1 MPYTNETLVGHL
13 KNNLNGGETLIY
25 YIHDEPGVDIGVGDG
40 TGNSLSHASWEEE
53 YIEDVFSSLDKLID
67 LDFSRSY
74 SFDGS
79 DIDIYCLTSHTS
91 WNHLVLGSA
100 WAMGERQYSW
110 FDIAWRFTSDSN
122 NDSNTIIHEIGHALG
137 LGEPGFDP
145 FFNSSDTVMSYNPT
159 AMGDWRTEWSPL
171 DTSALIS
178 EWGVENDIH
187 EYDERFFGGVGNDIF
202 KAKSGDD
209 FGADYMAG
217 ESGND
222 ELIAYR
228 GADHLFGGSGSDVLR
243 AGNGRD
249 IIAGGTGDD
258 VMYGG
263 FGLNTFED
271 EADGEIDKLFFKSD
285 QWAWNWLDGKA
296 GNSPNGEKAD
306 KIVELDEFD
315 EIYIQG
321 VSTSQLSYGF
331 VNHDSRL
338 GETLSGIGIY
348 ASGAL
353 EAVYVGE
360 NLSISQI
367 ELMTQGI
374 I

>member
-1 MPYTNETLVGHL
+1 
-13 KNNLNGGETLIY
+13 
-25 YIHDEPGVDIGVGDG
+25 
-40 TGNSLSHASWEEE
+40 
-53 YIEDVFSSLDKLID
+53 
-67 LDFSRSY
+67 
-74 SFDGS
+74 
-79 DIDIYCLTSHTS
+79 
-91 WNHLVLGSA
+91 
-100 WAMGERQYSW
+100 
-110 FDIAWRFTSDSN
+110 
-122 NDSNTIIHEIGHALG
+122 
-137 LGEPGFDP
+137 
-145 FFNSSDTVMSYNPT
+145 
-159 AMGDWRTEWSPL
+159 
-171 DTSALIS
+171 
-178 EWGVENDIH
+178 
-187 EYDERFFGGVGNDIF
+187 
-202 KAKSGDD
+202 
-209 FGADYMAG
+209 
-217 ESGND
+217 
-222 ELIAYR
+222 
-228 GADHLFGGSGSDVLR
+228 
-243 AGNGRD
+243 
-249 IIAGGTGDD
+249 
-258 VMYGG
+258 MYGG

-271 EADGEIDKLFFKSD
+271 SADGEIDKLFFKSD

-321 VSTSQLSYGF
+321 VSTSQLSYGL